1 MRHSSTPATALLLL
15 SAWTLASSCSAPTA
29 EDLVRDLVRSRND
42 YEVRL
47 TSWVVREHPGAPSSL
62 YLDVLILNNSD
73 KSLRTLTLLVEQL
86 DANDQLLA
94 SQRVAAEVTALTPG
108 ISQTVGVELGPA
120 HSSVEGIRLILELD
134 PGPEIWDQFPEFNA
148 VRPRR

>member
-1 MRHSSTPATALLLL
+1 MST
-15 SAWTLASSCSAPTA
+15 
-29 EDLVRDLVRSRND
+29 
-42 YEVRL
+42 
-47 TSWVVREHPGAPSSL
+47 PGAPSSL

-134 PGPEIWDQFPEFNA
+134 PGPEIWDQFPEFNRCPA
-148 VRPRR
+148 TQMKTAGKRSVRSPGETFDLGDRSPRWSSRDRR